1 VSGALIS
8 FGSAPFELVKV
19 RRQLEYTIAA
29 SKGISLVKPPGTLQA
44 VKEIYRANGFAGLY
58 TGFPLHFIRDTAGT
72 ALYFLEYDGM
82 RHLLGRQR
90 SGEQG
95 PTPSWLP
102 VPASLV
108 PFVCGSVSGVTSW
121 ALIYPLDVVKTKVQ
135 QRSLAGERYRGPL
148 ETLHRLIRGPDPSA
162 PKPPLSGIARIYRG
176 LGVSAL
182 RSITTHGLLW
192 TLFDMTAQYIDNL
205 PPSSRVN

>member
-1 VSGALIS
+1 MFMSCDILTNFS
-8 FGSAPFELVKV
+8 S
-19 RRQLEYTIAA
+19 
-29 SKGISLVKPPGTLQA
+29 SLV
-44 VKEIYRANGFAGLY
+44 
-58 TGFPLHFIRDTAGT
+58 RDTAGT

-108 PFVCGSVSGVTSW
+108 PFVCGSVSGVMLHD
-121 ALIYPLDVVKTKVQ
+121 ALHVCRIDHFGRLLHGLLFTPWMCKFLLATISIGLNGFELVFRVKTKVQ

-148 ETLHRLIRGPDPSA
+148 ETLHRLIRGT
-162 PKPPLSGIARIYRG
+162 KELHR
-176 LGVSAL
+176 
-182 RSITTHGLLW
+182 
-192 TLFDMTAQYIDNL
+192 
-205 PPSSRVN
+205 